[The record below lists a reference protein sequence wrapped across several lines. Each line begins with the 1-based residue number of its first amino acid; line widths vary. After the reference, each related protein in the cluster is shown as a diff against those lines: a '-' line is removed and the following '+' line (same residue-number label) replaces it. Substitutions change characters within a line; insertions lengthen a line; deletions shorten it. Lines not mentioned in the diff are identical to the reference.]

1 MGFFNSKEDMFK
13 HRADRF
19 KREGQEAARRGNIEK
34 SNWCKEQEEA
44 NREKVKNIRDKKAG
58 NNKNII

>member
-34 SNWCKEQEEA
+34 SNWCKEQEKA
-44 NREKVKNIRDKKAG
+44 NREKAIKYKGQKG
-58 NNKNII
+58 W

>member
-34 SNWCKEQEEA
+34 SNWCKEQEKA
-44 NREKVKNIRDKKAG
+44 NREKVKKYKG
-58 NNKNII
+58 QKGW